1 MSRFHFVLLLSVPR
15 AIYDVVPCFTWLQ
28 DVVVDRE
35 FRELSEEL
43 QARRPVIIVHGPV
56 IGDYKLVVK
65 TKPPGEAVMAKCLI
79 CILEH

>member
-1 MSRFHFVLLLSVPR
+1 MFLLISTNADPCTRVVPR
-15 AIYDVVPCFTWLQ
+15 FTWLQ

-65 TKPPGEAVMAKCLI
+65 TKPPGEAVMAKCPI